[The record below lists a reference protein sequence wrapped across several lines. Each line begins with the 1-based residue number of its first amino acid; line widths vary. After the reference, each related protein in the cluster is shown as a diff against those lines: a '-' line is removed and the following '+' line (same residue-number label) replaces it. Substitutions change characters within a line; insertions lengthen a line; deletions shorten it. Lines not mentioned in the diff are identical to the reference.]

1 MKGNIFIGFLLVGV
15 LLGSAGIERRPLNYL
30 VRLLSYYLLST
41 LSLWESLHVARGT
54 LGYFVRN
61 VLLPAGIMNCMN
73 KNQLWD
79 NSRSWFCLGAALGK
93 SSWPEPLL
101 RRLCH

>member
-1 MKGNIFIGFLLVGV
+1 MKGNIFIGFLLRECCSGV
-15 LLGSAGIERRPLNYL
+15 LGLSARPLNYL

-61 VLLPAGIMNCMN
+61 GLLPA
-73 KNQLWD
+73 
-79 NSRSWFCLGAALGK
+79 
-93 SSWPEPLL
+93 
-101 RRLCH
+101 RL